1 MEVVAGLGEE
11 EREGG
16 GEMARQRRSRVRA
29 WAARAAGQREKLDSS
44 ARERKRQRVD
54 RKQIKQVDNNV
65 RPSGRLIYIITVYH

>member
-29 WAARAAGQREKLDSS
+29 WAAGQREKLDSS